1 MGERRKREEG
11 EGRWGKEDGRKK
23 MGKQGGKGGEA
34 AGEGEEEEKQKEL
47 ESVSYFRR
55 SGVIWAAAITL

>member
-1 MGERRKREEG
+1 
-11 EGRWGKEDGRKK
+11 

-47 ESVSYFRR
+47 ESASYFRR